1 MTNANVKATCK
12 AAGMKLP
19 CYRRGRDKWGWWAP
33 GCIKFHHAEYITL
46 NALSGELCGRTSGY
60 GSRCQPL
67 DETFVYAAGRDS
79 AFGVEY
85 MSDNA
90 VLGLKGAN
98 YNNMYALCAAPTC
111 AKSPCAHGTCTDD
124 VGSYTCSCENG
135 WTGQDC
141 DQDIQDASSCSG
153 RVLDIQDVV

>member
-1 MTNANVKATCK
+1 MWKFLLLIAAVIVWPGSAQDQQVYLTTIDNWSFWKIRATGPMTNANVKATCK

-98 YNNMYALCAAPTC
+98 YNNMYALCA
-111 AKSPCAHGTCTDD
+111 GED
-124 VGSYTCSCENG
+124 V
-135 WTGQDC
+135 
-141 DQDIQDASSCSG
+141 A
-153 RVLDIQDVV
+153 